1 MALRIRRVVT
11 GHDEAGRSYV
21 TIDDDLGP
29 ELESERKGMAAAVAW
44 ATDRLPADNMQ
55 PGDPAPGVRQTSL
68 PQGSV
73 FRIIEY
79 QPGVA
84 ARRHRT
90 SSIDYAIVLS
100 GEIWMLL
107 DEGEVLLK
115 AGDMLVQRGTLHNW
129 ENRGTEPCVIAF
141 ILIGAAPVHAGGKAL
156 PPIG

>member
-1 MALRIRRVVT
+1 MTLRIRRVVT
-11 GHDEAGRSYV
+11 GHDEAGRSCV
-21 TIDDDLGP
+21 AIDDDLGP
-29 ELESERKGMAAAVAW
+29 RLLLERHGMAATVVW

-55 PGDPAPGVRQTSL
+55 PGDPAPAVRQTSL
-68 PQGSV
+68 PRGSV
-73 FRIIEY
+73 FRIIEC

-141 ILIGAAPVHAGGKAL
+141 ILIGAEPVHAGGKAL